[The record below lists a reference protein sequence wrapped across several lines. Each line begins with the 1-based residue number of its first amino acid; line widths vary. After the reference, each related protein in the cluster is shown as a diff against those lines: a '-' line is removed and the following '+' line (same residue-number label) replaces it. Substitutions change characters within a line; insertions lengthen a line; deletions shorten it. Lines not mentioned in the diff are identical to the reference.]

1 MISFCLSMAAAAQD
15 TTCEDFQVDEPTC
28 VAPCSGSPTITN
40 MIVGDNGAGVNHIE
54 YQTFT
59 CSSSGKSS
67 CTQTTQIPTAVV
79 NSWCESGGGG
89 GGCSDVGGNDLC
101 FECGCGGSPIIV
113 DTNGRGFHLT
123 SLKEGVMFD
132 IAGDGRPV
140 KIAWTAAK
148 SANAFLALDLNH
160 NGKID
165 SGRELFGDFTPQ
177 PKSAHPNGYL
187 ALAQYDRPE
196 NGGNGD
202 GIIDGRDAIFSKLLL
217 WIDENHD
224 GISQPNELH
233 TLPELG
239 VYSISL
245 RYRDD
250 RSLFDQ
256 YGNWFHYQSAL
267 NPDPLDGESK
277 DGRTTY
283 DVFFQVDWSDTTGSH
298 KATTNQSDLSLEKQI
313 EAIDRRLD

>member
-1 MISFCLSMAAAAQD
+1 VKNRLNLISLTTALFCCSALAAGQNPYGTQCANWI
-15 TTCEDFQVDEPTC
+15 TE
-28 VAPCSGSPTITN
+28 TITCSDAEGGN
-40 MIVGDNGAGVNHIE
+40 QAGCQGSLLVIDYQGTGVGTQSEVSG
-54 YQTFT
+54 TLSCT
-59 CSSSGKSS
+59 CSQGGTSCKPVCNSVSGWLLP
-67 CTQTTQIPTAVV
+67 QD
-79 NSWCESGGGG
+79 NSEYCGDDGGGG
-89 GGCSDVGGNDLC
+89 GGCSEVQGEELC

-113 DTNGRGFHLT
+113 DTTGRGFRLT
-123 SLKEGVMFD
+123 SLKEGVTFD
-132 IAGDGRPV
+132 IAGNGRPV
-140 KIAWTAAK
+140 KIACTAAN
-148 SANAFLALDLNH
+148 SGNAFLALDLNH

-165 SGRELFGDFTPQ
+165 TGRELFGDFTPQ

-187 ALAQYDRPE
+187 ALAEYDKPE

-202 GIIDGRDAIFSKLLL
+202 GIIDSRDAIFSKLLL

-256 YGNWFHYQSAL
+256 YGNWFHYQAPL

-277 DGRTTY
+277 DGRTT
-283 DVFFQVDWSDTTGSH
+283 
-298 KATTNQSDLSLEKQI
+298 
-313 EAIDRRLD
+313 